1 MKQEK
6 IYRYMGNNGIINT
19 PIEIPNVPCMIKY
32 RLIADNNKILTNGSY
47 FTNVIDVFEDEL
59 DQWYEIDKDGQE

>member
-19 PIEIPNVPCMIKY
+19 PIEIPNVPCIIKY
-32 RLIADNNKILTNGSY
+32 RLIADNGKILTNGSY
-47 FTNVIDVFEDEL
+47 STNVIDVFENEL
-59 DQWYEIDKDGQE
+59 DQWYEIDKVGQE